1 MRTDRALLK
10 RQVAASRTLLTL
22 IHTRSLR
29 AENAAT
35 DTEQAKDALQRL
47 EQATEELARE
57 VYAPASASASAEE
70 NGALSELRA
79 AHQIIRNALNIMTL
93 RQKNEWA
100 ERNEQDGCDGEGA
113 TRANERESVIARL
126 EASEKAQTQES

>member
-57 VYAPASASASAEE
+57 VYAPASASAEE